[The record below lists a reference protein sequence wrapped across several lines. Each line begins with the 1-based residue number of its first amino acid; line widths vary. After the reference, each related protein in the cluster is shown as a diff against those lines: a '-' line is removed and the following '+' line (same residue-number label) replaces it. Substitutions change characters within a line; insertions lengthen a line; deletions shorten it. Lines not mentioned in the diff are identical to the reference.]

1 MTGGGWQGYRIL
13 AGGLALGLAACGRP
27 GLTPLQTQY
36 QQSEERALR
45 YHARGELSQALQAFQ
60 ESLRWA
66 ELADDRAAIVAKAL
80 NVGRVA
86 LTLDAEPLAV
96 QSFQRAQSTATT
108 LGDAACGLRASLGL
122 AQIDLQRGRFD
133 AAQAAFAQTLIEARR
148 QRDDAAALAALN
160 GLGLAQKGLGQWP
173 AAQQTLNEAEA
184 LARSHGDRQLLAATL
199 ANQGGLALQTGET
212 DRAIPALEEAVALDR
227 ETENLLGLEHD
238 LRLLAQARQRQGNP
252 AAALELYR
260 QARTIARH
268 TGRRDQAQRYD
279 QAIERLERES
289 GVRLPQGKV
298 KSDEEDSRA
307 Q

>member
-1 MTGGGWQGYRIL
+1 MTELWRRHRLL
-13 AGGLALGLAACGRP
+13 AGGLALSLAACGGP

-45 YHARGELSQALQAFQ
+45 YHARGELSKALQAFE

-66 ELADDRAAIVAKAL
+66 ELADDRPAIVAQAL

-86 LTLDAEPLAV
+86 QALDEEPLAE
-96 QSFQRAQSTATT
+96 QSFQRARSMATM
-108 LGDAACGLRASLGL
+108 LGDTAGGVRASLGL
-122 AQIDLQRGRFD
+122 AQLDLQRRRFE
-133 AAQAAFAQTLIEARR
+133 AAQAAFAQILSEARR
-148 QRDDAAALAALN
+148 QQDNAAALAALN
-160 GLGLAQKGLGQWP
+160 GLGLAQKGLQQRP

-184 LARSHGDRQLLAATL
+184 LARSHGDWRLLAATL
-199 ANQGGLALQTGET
+199 ANQGGLALQTGDT
-212 DRAIPALEEAVALDR
+212 DRAIRVLEEAMALDR

-252 AAALELYR
+252 ATALELYR

-279 QAIERLERES
+279 QMIERLERES
-289 GVRLPQGKV
+289 RVRLPQGQV
-298 KSDEEDSRA
+298 KSAEEDNRVE
-307 Q
+307 

>member
-66 ELADDRAAIVAKAL
+66 ELADDRAAIVAQAL

-108 LGDAACGLRASLGL
+108 LGD
-122 AQIDLQRGRFD
+122 D

>member
-1 MTGGGWQGYRIL
+1 MTGLWRRHRLL
-13 AGGLALGLAACGRP
+13 AGGLALSLAACGGP

-45 YHARGELSQALQAFQ
+45 YHARGELSKALQAFE

-66 ELADDRAAIVAKAL
+66 ELADDRTAIVAQAL

-86 LTLDAEPLAV
+86 QALDAEPLAE
-96 QSFQRAQSTATT
+96 QSFQRARSMATT
-108 LGDAACGLRASLGL
+108 LGDAAGGLRAGLGL
-122 AQIDLQRGRFD
+122 AQLDLQRSRFE

-148 QRDDAAALAALN
+148 QRDDAATLAALN

-184 LARSHGDRQLLAATL
+184 LARFHGDRRLLAATL
-199 ANQGGLALQTGET
+199 ANQGGLALQTGEI
-212 DRAIPALEEAVALDR
+212 DRAIRVLEEAMALDR

-238 LRLLAQARQRQGNP
+238 LRLLAQVRQRQGNP

-268 TGRRDQAQRYD
+268 TGRREPAQRYD
-279 QAIERLERES
+279 QAIERLEREFR
-289 GVRLPQGKV
+289 VRLPQGQV
-298 KSDEEDSRA
+298 KSAEEDSRA
-307 Q
+307 E

>member
-1 MTGGGWQGYRIL
+1 MTGRGWQGGRIL
-13 AGGLALGLAACGRP
+13 AGGLALGLAACGGP

-66 ELADDRAAIVAKAL
+66 ELADDRPAIVAQAL

-86 LTLDAEPLAV
+86 LALDAEPLAV
-96 QSFQRAQSTATT
+96 QSFQRARSAATL
-108 LGDAACGLRASLGL
+108 LGDAAGGLRADLGL
-122 AQIDLQRGRFD
+122 AQLDLQRGRFD
-133 AAQAAFAQTLIEARR
+133 AAQAAFTHALKEARR

-160 GLGLAQKGLGQWP
+160 GLGVAQKGLRQGS

-184 LARSHGDRQLLAATL
+184 LARSQGDRRLLAATL
-199 ANQGGLALQTGET
+199 ANQGGLALQTGEI
-212 DRAIPALEEAVALDR
+212 DRAIRALEEAMALDR
-227 ETENLLGLEHD
+227 ATENLLGLEHD

-252 AAALELYR
+252 TGALESYR

-268 TGRRDQAQRYD
+268 TGQHDQAQRYD
-279 QAIERLERES
+279 QIIERLERES
-289 GVRLPQGKV
+289 GVRLPQGQV
-298 KSDEEDSRA
+298 KSVEEDSRA